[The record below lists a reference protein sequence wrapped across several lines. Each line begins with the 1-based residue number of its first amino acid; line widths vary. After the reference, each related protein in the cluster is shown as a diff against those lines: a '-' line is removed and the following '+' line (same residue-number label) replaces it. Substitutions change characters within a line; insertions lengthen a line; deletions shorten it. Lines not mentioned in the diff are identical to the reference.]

1 MGRSRQIFRQN
12 GGVKPV
18 VLTIDVEPTNRTS
31 DIEEEWLGFGE
42 TVAAFDDLRR
52 RLRPRTG
59 RTVSFAWFV
68 RADPQIEGLHG
79 DAAWGL
85 RRHCAT
91 LERLLEQGDELGLHV
106 HAFRWVAE
114 NRMWITDHANADWVE
129 HAVAV
134 GVRAFR
140 EARGQAPRSFRFGD
154 RFLSNRVVA
163 QLAAL
168 GVAVDVTVEAGAP
181 PVFQIKQDEIAT
193 GELPDY
199 RKVARRPYRPS
210 RRDFRRPAFLL
221 PRRLTLLPVS
231 TGCINAKPVVPPRVE
246 DDHAMVH
253 LNLALDPGW
262 IRGIWDAVV
271 ETDAV
276 VVSVLRTGDLVEPRS
291 LENLQV
297 NLEHLASHAAVPELS
312 FENPDHAVRSFVA

>member
-1 MGRSRQIFRQN
+1 MGRSGATFRQN
-12 GGVKPV
+12 GVKPV
-18 VLTIDVEPTNRTS
+18 VMTIDVEPTHRIADT
-31 DIEEEWLGFGE
+31 EAQWLGFAE

-52 RLRPRTG
+52 RLRSRTG
-59 RTVSFAWFV
+59 RSVSFAWFV

-85 RRHCAT
+85 RCHRAT
-91 LERLLEQGDELGLHV
+91 LERLLEQGDEVGLHV
-106 HAFRWVAE
+106 HAFRWLAE
-114 NRMWITDHANADWVE
+114 KETWLTDHANADWVE

-154 RFLSNRVVA
+154 RFLSNQLVA

-181 PVFQIKQDEIAT
+181 PVPQIKQGEAAT

-199 RKVARRPYRPS
+199 RSVTRRPYRPS
-210 RRDFRRPAFLL
+210 RRDFRRAGFVL

-231 TGCINAKPVVPPRVE
+231 TGCINAKPVVPQRVE
-246 DDHAMVH
+246 DGHAMVH
-253 LNLALDPGW
+253 LNLGLDPGW

-276 VVSVLRTGDLVEPRS
+276 VVSVMRTGDLVDPRM

-297 NLEHLASHAAVPELS
+297 NLEHLASHAAVPDLS
-312 FENPDHAVRSFVA
+312 FEKPAEAVRSFVA